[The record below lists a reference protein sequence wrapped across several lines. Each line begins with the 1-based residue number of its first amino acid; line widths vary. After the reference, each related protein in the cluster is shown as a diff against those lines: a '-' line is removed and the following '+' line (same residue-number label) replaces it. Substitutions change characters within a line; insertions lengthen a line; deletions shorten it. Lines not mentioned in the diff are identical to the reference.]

1 MTECTPTEIRSKA
14 PGRREFVARFDG
26 GEITSDAGALLL
38 GAVEERRGILKRLA
52 GCFTDH
58 RSPNRIEHT
67 VEELVSQRVLA
78 IALGYED
85 VNDHEQLRLDPLL
98 AALSG
103 KSDPKGR
110 PLAAPATIHR
120 LELSHPEL
128 AASDRYC
135 RISLEPAAVDELLMD
150 LFLEAYDEPPA
161 EVVLVLL

>member
-1 MTECTPTEIRSKA
+1 MTECTPSELRSQA

-38 GAVEERRGILKRLA
+38 GALEERRGILRRLA

-58 RSPNRIEHT
+58 RSPSRIEHT

-85 VNDHEQLRLDPLL
+85 VNDHELLRLDPLL
-98 AALSG
+98 ASLAG
-103 KSDPKGR
+103 KREPKKK

-120 LELSHPEL
+120 LELSHPDWL
-128 AASDRYC
+128 PMTAAIASASTPMRWTG
-135 RISLEPAAVDELLMD
+135 S
-150 LFLEAYDEPPA
+150 
-161 EVVLVLL
+161 